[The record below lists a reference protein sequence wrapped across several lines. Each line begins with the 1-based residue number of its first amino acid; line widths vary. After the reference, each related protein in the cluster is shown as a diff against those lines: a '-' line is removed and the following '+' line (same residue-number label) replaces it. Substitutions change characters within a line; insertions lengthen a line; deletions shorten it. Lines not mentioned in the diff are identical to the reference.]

1 MSGLEGDLENCLFR
15 QMLRIDYVKDSG
27 SLDER
32 LVKHLEKS
40 RDISA
45 NRMQEWIRNA
55 LRNAFIQE
63 ELVLL
68 SKQDANKWEL
78 DNSDV

>member
-1 MSGLEGDLENCLFR
+1 MSALEEGLFR
-15 QMLRIDYVKDSG
+15 QVVRIDYVKHSG

-32 LVKHLEKS
+32 LAVHLEKS
-40 RDISA
+40 RAISA

-63 ELVLL
+63 ELVLIG
-68 SKQDANKWEL
+68 KQEVDKPEL
-78 DNSDV
+78 NNSDV

>member
-1 MSGLEGDLENCLFR
+1 MSNLEGDLENCLFR

-32 LVKHLEKS
+32 LAKHLEKS

-68 SKQDANKWEL
+68 SKQDADKWEL
-78 DNSDV
+78 NNSDV